1 MLTLCLAVW
10 LTAASASSSS
20 HAGRQMPLSGQGI
33 GVSFAADALAQA
45 GRQLLASHR
54 YKLHD
59 PVPLYANKIGPFQVH
74 CICRLLPRVDHIC
87 ACACG

>member
-1 MLTLCLAVW
+1 
-10 LTAASASSSS
+10 
-20 HAGRQMPLSGQGI
+20 MPLSGQTG

-59 PVPLYANKIGPFQVH
+59 PVPLYANKIGPFQVQ
-74 CICRLLPRVDHIC
+74 
-87 ACACG
+87 